1 MKTVPAAGGLI
12 LALLTLTA
20 CAHGG
25 AKPAPAVAEAVA
37 ITPGLWRIEAVTAD
51 GPAPTVVECL
61 TDQSALTVLLLKAAA
76 TAEPCK
82 VSHEATAG
90 GAIDLAAACAKGE
103 DRLSVNVKGTYGPAE
118 FAVQTDMAVTL
129 DGAPPTP
136 IRFSTRGRRISACD
150 AA

>member
-1 MKTVPAAGGLI
+1 MKTIPAAGGLI

-25 AKPAPAVAEAVA
+25 SKPPPATHTAAA
-37 ITPGLWRIEAVTAD
+37 FSPGLWRIEAVTAD
-51 GPAPTVVECL
+51 GPAPTVMECL
-61 TDQSALTVLLLKAAA
+61 TDQSALTALLLKAAA

-90 GAIDLAAACAKGE
+90 GAINLAAACAKGE

-118 FAVQTDMAVTL
+118 FAVRTDMSVTL

-136 IRFSTRGRRISACD
+136 IGFITRGQRV
-150 AA
+150 AATCV